1 MAILTKLQLNTITQ
15 RDLGYV
21 SLSTV
26 LNEAKSESRTYS
38 ETTIFLSHSHTDKEW
53 VEKIVVF
60 FRKLGI
66 RVYVDWMDSAMPP
79 VTSSET
85 AIKIREKIKA
95 NKKFIL
101 LATDTAI
108 ASKWCNWELGF
119 GDAHKYINNIAI
131 FPLSESSG
139 AWTGTEYFR
148 IYPYFSK
155 KNIWEQTKWDF
166 EIIYPDG
173 TKKDIIEWLRTT

>member
-1 MAILTKLQLNTITQ
+1 MAILTKSQLNTITQ

-21 SLSTV
+21 SLSSV
-26 LNEAKSESRTYS
+26 LHEAKSESRILS

-79 VTSSET
+79 VTNSET
-85 AIKIREKIKA
+85 AIRIREKIKS

-119 GDAHKYINNIAI
+119 GDAHKYIEHIALVPI
-131 FPLSESSG
+131 ADNSTSWNG
-139 AWTGTEYFR
+139 AEYLR
-148 IYPYFSK
+148 IYPR
-155 KNIWEQTKWDF
+155 
-166 EIIYPDG
+166 
-173 TKKDIIEWLRTT
+173 IEESERNAEYIKVIFPNNTEMSLLDWLRA

>member
-1 MAILTKLQLNTITQ
+1 MAILTKSQLNTITQ

-21 SLSTV
+21 SLSSV
-26 LNEAKSESRTYS
+26 LHEAKSESRILS

-85 AIKIREKIKA
+85 AIRIREKIKS

-139 AWTGTEYFR
+139 VWTGTEYFR
-148 IYPYFSK
+148 IYPYISK
-155 KNIWEQTKWDF
+155 KNIWDQNKWDF

-173 TKKDIIEWLRTT
+173 TKKGIIEWLTTS